1 MGIEYIYFSA
11 RKGRNDLKKLLIE
24 GGNRL
29 FGKIHISGAKNS
41 VLPLIAATLLADGVS
56 IIDDSPDLSDV
67 STMCQ
72 VLTHLGSKTHFE
84 NNSLTLDTSELLTV
98 EPPSELVRKMR
109 ASFLIMGPLLARA
122 GRARMSLPGGCAI
135 GARPID
141 LHLKGFEAMGADI
154 DIGHGFIE
162 ARTNGLKG
170 ARIYLDFPSVGAT
183 ENIMMAAALAEGTT
197 VIDNAAHEPEIIDLA
212 NLLGVMGAKIK
223 GSGTNTIRIEGVSS
237 LKPAR
242 HTVIP
247 DRIEAGSF
255 LCMAAATGGELILD
269 NVLSEHLQPL
279 TAKLVELGAIIEVG
293 YDSIHILGPQEIAP
307 ADVKT
312 LPYPGFPTDM
322 QAQMMALLTV
332 GKGTSIVT
340 ETVFENRFMHAA
352 ELAKMGA
359 DIIIDGNRAIIN
371 GVSHLTGASVM
382 ATDLR
387 AGAAMIIAAQMANGV
402 TEIGG
407 IHHIER
413 GYEGFV
419 EKLMHIGTNIK
430 MVDD

>member
-1 MGIEYIYFSA
+1 M
-11 RKGRNDLKKLLIE
+11 KKILIE

-29 FGKIHISGAKNS
+29 FGEIHISGAKNS
-41 VLPLIAATLLADGVS
+41 VLPLIAATLLTDGVS
-56 IIDDSPDLSDV
+56 IIDESPNLSDV
-67 STMCQ
+67 VTMCR
-72 VLTHLGSKTHFE
+72 VLEHLGAKTHFE
-84 NNSLTLDTSELLTV
+84 NSSLTLDTSNLSAV
-98 EPPSELVRKMR
+98 EPPGEMVRKMR
-109 ASFLIMGPLLARA
+109 ASFLIMGPLLAR
-122 GRARMSLPGGCAI
+122 GGQARMSLPGGCAI

-141 LHLKGFEAMGADI
+141 LHLKGFEALGAVI
-154 DIGHGFIE
+154 NIGHGFIE
-162 ARTNGLKG
+162 AKADKLKG

-212 NLLGVMGAKIK
+212 NLLGVMGANIK
-223 GSGTNTIRIEGVSS
+223 GAGTNAIRIEGVSS

-269 NVLSEHLQPL
+269 NVLPEHLQPL
-279 TAKLVELGAIIEVG
+279 TAKLVEMGATVEVG
-293 YDSIHILGPQEIAP
+293 YDSMHILGPEEIAP
-307 ADVKT
+307 VDIKT

-322 QAQMMALLTV
+322 QAQMMALLAV
-332 GKGTSIVT
+332 CKGTSIVT

-352 ELAKMGA
+352 ELRKMGA
-359 DIIIDGNRAIIN
+359 DIDIDGNSAVIN
-371 GVSHLTGASVM
+371 GVSHLEAASVM

-387 AGAAMIIAAQMANGV
+387 AGAAMIIAAQMAKGT

-407 IHHIER
+407 LHHIER
-413 GYEGFV
+413 GYERFM
-419 EKLMHIGTNIK
+419 EKLEHIGTRIK
-430 MVDD
+430 ISE

>member
-1 MGIEYIYFSA
+1 MLINA
-11 RKGRNDLKKLLIE
+11 KGRNDLKKILIE

-41 VLPLIAATLLADGVS
+41 VLPLIAATLLTDGVS
-56 IIDDSPDLSDV
+56 VIDESPELSDV
-67 STMCQ
+67 VTMCR
-72 VLTHLGSKTHFE
+72 VLEHLGARADFQ
-84 NNSLTLDTSELLTV
+84 NGSLVIDTSCLNTD
-98 EPPSELVRKMR
+98 EPPGELVRKMR
-109 ASFLIMGPLLARA
+109 ASFLIMGPLLARS
-122 GRARMSLPGGCAI
+122 GKARMSLPGGCAI

-141 LHLKGFEAMGADI
+141 LHLKGFEALGATVH
-154 DIGHGFIE
+154 IGHGFIE
-162 ARTNGLKG
+162 AAADRLKG

-197 VIDNAAHEPEIIDLA
+197 LIDNAAHEPEIIDLA
-212 NLLGVMGAKIK
+212 NMLGVMGANIK
-223 GSGTNTIRIEGVSS
+223 GAGTNTIRIEGVTS

-269 NVLSEHLQPL
+269 NVLPEHLQPL
-279 TAKLVELGAIIEVG
+279 TAKLVELGATIEVG
-293 YDSIHILGPQEIAP
+293 YDSMHILGPEEIAP
-307 ADVKT
+307 IDIKT

-322 QAQMMALLTV
+322 QAQMMAVLTIC
-332 GKGTSIVT
+332 KGSSIVT

-352 ELAKMGA
+352 ELTKMGA
-359 DIIIDGNRAIIN
+359 DIIIDGNSAVVN
-371 GVSHLTGASVM
+371 GVSHLQGASVT

-387 AGAAMIIAAQMANGV
+387 AGAAMIIAAQMAKGI
-402 TEIGG
+402 TEISGL
-407 IHHIER
+407 HHIER

-419 EKLMHIGTNIK
+419 DKLAHIGTAIK
-430 MVDD
+430 FKED

>member
-1 MGIEYIYFSA
+1 M
-11 RKGRNDLKKLLIE
+11 KKILIE

-29 FGKIHISGAKNS
+29 LGEVHISGAKNS
-41 VLPLIAATLLADGVS
+41 VLPLIAATLLTDGVS
-56 IIDDSPDLSDV
+56 LISESPWLSDV
-67 STMCQ
+67 DIMCR
-72 VLTHLGSKTHFE
+72 VMEHLGVKTGFDHGE
-84 NNSLTLDTSELLTV
+84 LSLDTTALTTV
-98 EPPSELVRKMR
+98 EPPAELVRKMR
-109 ASFLIMGPLLARA
+109 ASFLIMGPLLART

-141 LHLKGFEAMGADI
+141 LHTKGFEAMGADI
-154 DIGHGFIE
+154 VLGRGFIE
-162 ARTNGLKG
+162 ARADRLKG

-183 ENIMMAAALAEGTT
+183 ENIMMAASLADGTT
-197 VIDNAAHEPEIIDLA
+197 IIDNAAHEPEIIDLA
-212 NLLGVMGAKIK
+212 NMLSVMGAKIK
-223 GSGTNTIRIEGVSS
+223 GAGTNIIRIDGVSS

-255 LCMAAATGGELILD
+255 LCMAAATGGELILN
-269 NVLSEHLQPL
+269 NVLPEHMQPL
-279 TAKLVELGAIIEVG
+279 TAKLAELGCTIEIG
-293 YDSIHILGPQEIAP
+293 YDSIHIMGPEYIRP
-307 ADVKT
+307 IDIKT

-332 GKGTSIVT
+332 GKGDSTIT

-352 ELAKMGA
+352 ELRKMGA
-359 DIIIDGNRAIIN
+359 DIHIDGNKATIC
-371 GVSHLTGASVM
+371 GVSHLEGAYVG

-387 AGAAMIIAAQMANGV
+387 AGAAMIIAGQMAHGITTIDN
-402 TEIGG
+402 

-419 EKLMHIGTNIK
+419 DKLTQIGTNIK
-430 MVDD
+430 LVDEP